1 MKPTDKM
8 NTKNKMYTKSNAIA
22 SQAYDKLQVQIA
34 VETSN
39 FEILS
44 ISLEKGSIFPEHSSP
59 TDAQLI
65 VLEGD
70 IVFHI
75 DGEPYHLVKH
85 QRFSFPKQTE
95 HWVKA
100 NENSK
105 FLIVR

>member
-1 MKPTDKM
+1 
-8 NTKNKMYTKSNAIA
+8 MYETN
-22 SQAYDKLQVQIA
+22 SQIGDQKYDGLQVQIVA
-34 VETSN
+34 ETPK
-39 FEILS
+39 FDILS
-44 ISLEKGSIFPEHSSP
+44 ISLEQDAIFPEHSSP

-70 IVFHI
+70 IIFHI
-75 DGEPYHLVKH
+75 EGEPYHLTKY

>member
-1 MKPTDKM
+1 
-8 NTKNKMYTKSNAIA
+8 MYEVNNQIRDQK
-22 SQAYDKLQVQIA
+22 YDKLQVQIV
-34 VETSN
+34 VETPTYD
-39 FEILS
+39 ILC
-44 ISLEKGSIFPEHSSP
+44 ISLAKDATFPNHSSP

-70 IVFHI
+70 IVFYI
-75 DGEPYHLVKH
+75 NNEYYHLKKH

-105 FLIVR
+105 FLIIR

>member
-1 MKPTDKM
+1 
-8 NTKNKMYTKSNAIA
+8 MYEISNQIVD
-22 SQAYDKLQVQIA
+22 QKCEKLQVQIV
-34 VETSN
+34 VETSKYD
-39 FEILS
+39 ILS
-44 ISLEKGSIFPEHSSP
+44 ISLEKDATFPNHSSP

-70 IVFHI
+70 IVFFI
-75 DGEPYHLVKH
+75 DNESYPLTKH

-105 FLIVR
+105 FLIIR